1 MQRTNVWNKLLE
13 EDLIVLIKP
22 NRKKKKKKDNMT
34 FRKCQLLPKKVF
46 KRTKYLQHDLDN
58 ISKIFNVTAGSRT

>member
-1 MQRTNVWNKLLE
+1 
-13 EDLIVLIKP
+13 
-22 NRKKKKKKDNMT
+22 MT